1 MEVDRLARSHAVA
14 AMCELAGPAKV
25 ADYPVQSSGFG
36 NLNFAPPKGV
46 RYLGPHSFMKNGG
59 AKIMNTKLTG
69 RRDFLK
75 QAGAMGS
82 IALMAGLP
90 PGSTAAGADPAG
102 VTEDTILPAQPEDP
116 PKYHIKFAVCGM
128 SHDHVYGM
136 IGAIQRGGGEMVAA
150 WAAEPD
156 KLAVFTNRFPNVK
169 IAASPEEILNDPAIQ
184 LVLSS
189 QIASERAPLGV
200 RAMRQGKDFL
210 ADKPGITT
218 LEQLAAVRKTIAET
232 GRIYGIMYSERL
244 EVKAAVY
251 AGRLVRQ
258 GAIGKVIQTINIAP
272 HQIIQ
277 GHGDNGGG
285 APRPEWF
292 WNPDQYGGILCDI
305 GSHQIDQFL
314 FYTGSTQAD
323 IVESQIANIRHPQR
337 PRFQDFGDMV
347 LRGDRGLGYVRLD
360 WFTPDGLGTWG
371 DGRLFILGTNGY
383 IEIRKYANVAVKKQ
397 GNNLFLVDNQR
408 ARYFDCNNLTLP
420 FGPEF
425 VADIVNRTHVAQD
438 QVQCLL
444 AAELAIKAQRH
455 ATFVT
460 LKE

>member
-1 MEVDRLARSHAVA
+1 M
-14 AMCELAGPAKV
+14 
-25 ADYPVQSSGFG
+25 
-36 NLNFAPPKGV
+36 NL
-46 RYLGPHSFMKNGG
+46 
-59 AKIMNTKLTG
+59 KLTG

-75 QAGAMGS
+75 QAGAVSS

-90 PGSTAAGADPAG
+90 PGATALGAEPEG
-102 VTEDTILPAQPEDP
+102 VVEDSVLPAQKVKP
-116 PKYHIKFAVCGM
+116 PKFHIKFAVCGM
-128 SHDHVYGM
+128 SHDHIYGM

-150 WAAEPD
+150 WGGEAD
-156 KLAVFTNRFPNVK
+156 KLAAFTQRFPNVRVV
-169 IAASPEEILNDPAIQ
+169 ATQDEILNDPATQ

-189 QIASERAPLGV
+189 QVASERAPLGV
-200 RAMRQGKDFL
+200 RVMRHGKDFL

-218 LEQLAAVRKTIAET
+218 LEQLAAVRRTIAET
-232 GRIYGIMYSERL
+232 GRIYGILYSERF

-251 AGRLVRQ
+251 AGQLVRQ

-272 HQIIQ
+272 HQVIQ
-277 GHGDNGGG
+277 GHGDAGGG
-285 APRPEWF
+285 SARPEWF

-314 FYTGSTQAD
+314 FYTGSQQAD
-323 IVESQIANIRHPQR
+323 VVESQIANLRHPNR

-383 IEIRKYANVAVKKQ
+383 MEIRKYTNVAVKMQ

-444 AAELAIKAQRH
+444 AAELAIQAQRQ
-455 ATFVT
+455 AAVVT